1 MNTEP
6 TGVSLP
12 CAPGRLCCLLQGKL
26 GAVRSQDVS
35 QDRRERCFSRCEG
48 LGASGRGRGARAALS
63 KRKLGFGEQVL
74 GALREREPGRW
85 LRMQELSSQW
95 REKRKDRRGEALNKS
110 QTGEFTFKMREKES
124 PDGTAG

>member
-1 MNTEP
+1 M
-6 TGVSLP
+6 
-12 CAPGRLCCLLQGKL
+12 
-26 GAVRSQDVS
+26 
-35 QDRRERCFSRCEG
+35 
-48 LGASGRGRGARAALS
+48 S

-110 QTGEFTFKMREKES
+110 QTGEFTFKMREQES

>member
-1 MNTEP
+1 M
-6 TGVSLP
+6 
-12 CAPGRLCCLLQGKL
+12 
-26 GAVRSQDVS
+26 
-35 QDRRERCFSRCEG
+35 
-48 LGASGRGRGARAALS
+48 ALS